1 MRVLVTG
8 GAGYIGSH
16 TAKALAKAGH
26 EPVVFDNLSFGHR
39 WAVRWG
45 PLVEGDLQ
53 DKALLSRILQQ
64 YEIGAV
70 IHFAASA
77 YVGES
82 MKNPRKYFR
91 NNVVNTLNLLDAMM
105 DNRVKT
111 IVFSS
116 TCATY
121 GDPLELPLTEDHPQK
136 PVNPYGESK
145 LFVEQM
151 LKWYGQAY
159 GLRWAALRYFNAAGA
174 DPDGEIGENHTP
186 ESHLIPLAIEAAMG
200 KRPYLEIF
208 GTEYPTKDGSAVRD
222 YVHVADL
229 ADAHIRALG
238 HLADGGDSLALNL
251 GTGDGY
257 SVREVLSTVERVSNT
272 SVPVRLT
279 VPRPGDPAVLVAN
292 PAEAQRVLGWR
303 PEFEGIEG
311 IIRTA
316 WNWHARGGVAR
327 ELPFPNPLANA
338 VSNAAD

>member
-1 MRVLVTG
+1 MKVLVTG

-16 TAKALAKAGH
+16 TAKALAQAGH
-26 EPVVFDNLSFGHR
+26 EPVVYDNLSFGHR

-45 PLVEGDLQ
+45 PLVEGDLA
-53 DKALLSRILQQ
+53 DKALLARVMDQ
-64 YEIGAV
+64 YEVEAV

-82 MKNPRKYFR
+82 MQNPRKYFR

-105 DNRVKT
+105 EAKVKT

-121 GDPLELPLTEDHPQK
+121 GDPVELPITEAHPQS
-136 PVNPYGESK
+136 PVNPYGDSK

-159 GLRWAALRYFNAAGA
+159 GLGWAALRYFNAAGA

-186 ESHLIPLAIEAAMG
+186 ETHLIPLAIEAAMG

-222 YVHVADL
+222 YIHVADL
-229 ADAHIRALG
+229 ADAHVRALS
-238 HLADGGDSLALNL
+238 HLSQGGDSLALNL

-257 SVREVLSTVERVSNT
+257 SVREVISTVERVSNT
-272 SVPVRLT
+272 SVPVRLAI
-279 VPRPGDPAVLVAN
+279 PRPGDPAVLVADSS
-292 PAEAQRVLGWR
+292 EARRVLGWE
-303 PEFEGIEG
+303 PKFEGIES
-311 IIRTA
+311 IIQTA
-316 WNWHARGGVAR
+316 WDWHVRGGVAR
-327 ELPFPNPLANA
+327 DIKFPRPAGQMA
-338 VSNAAD
+338 NAAD

>member
-1 MRVLVTG
+1 MKVLVTG

-16 TAKALAKAGH
+16 TAKALAQAGH

-45 PLVEGDLQ
+45 PLVEGDLG
-53 DKALLSRILQQ
+53 DKNLVRRILEQ
-64 YEIGAV
+64 YEIDAV

-82 MKNPRKYFR
+82 MQNPRKYFR
-91 NNVVNTLNLLDAMM
+91 NNVVNSLNLLDAMM
-105 DNRVKT
+105 DSKVKA

-121 GDPLELPLTEDHPQK
+121 GDPVELPITESHPQK
-136 PVNPYGESK
+136 PVNPYGDSK

-151 LKWYGQAY
+151 LKWYGEAY
-159 GLRWAALRYFNAAGA
+159 GLKWAAMRYFNAAGA

-186 ESHLIPLAIEAAMG
+186 ETHLIPLAIQAAMG
-200 KRPYLEIF
+200 QRPYMEIF
-208 GTEYPTKDGSAVRD
+208 GTEYPTHDGSAVRD
-222 YVHVADL
+222 YVHVTDL

-238 HLADGGDSLALNL
+238 HLAGGGENIQLNL
-251 GTGDGY
+251 GSGDGY
-257 SVREVLSTVERVSNT
+257 SVREVISTVERVSGS

-279 VPRPGDPAVLVAN
+279 IPRPGDPAVLVAN
-292 PAEAQRVLGWR
+292 ASEAQRVLGWQ
-303 PEFEGIEG
+303 PKFEGIES
-311 IIRTA
+311 IIQTA
-316 WNWHARGGVAR
+316 WNWHVRGGVAR
-327 ELPFPNPLANA
+327 EIQLPSAGIA

>member
-1 MRVLVTG
+1 MKILVTG

-26 EPVVFDNLSFGHR
+26 QPVVFDNLSFGHR

-45 PLVEGDLQ
+45 PLVEGDLS
-53 DKALLSRILQQ
+53 DKSLLRRVLEAHDID
-64 YEIGAV
+64 AV

-82 MKNPRKYFR
+82 MQNPRKYFR

-105 DNRVKT
+105 DARVMK

-121 GDPLELPLTEDHPQK
+121 GDPQELPITERHPQN
-136 PVNPYGESK
+136 PVNPYGDSK

-151 LKWYGQAY
+151 LKWYGHAY
-159 GLRWAALRYFNAAGA
+159 GLHWAALRYFNASGA

-186 ESHLIPLAIEAAMG
+186 ETHLIPLAIQAAMG
-200 KRPYLEIF
+200 QRPYLEVF
-208 GTEYPTKDGSAVRD
+208 GTEYPTPDGSAVRD
-222 YVHVADL
+222 YVHVNDL

-238 HLADGGDSLALNL
+238 HLLDGGDNLALNL
-251 GTGDGY
+251 GTGIGY
-257 SVREVLSTVERVSNT
+257 SVREVIATVERVSQK

-279 VPRPGDPAVLVAN
+279 LPRAGDPAELVAD
-292 PAEAQRVLGWR
+292 ASEAQRVLGWR
-303 PEFEGIEG
+303 PEFNELER
-311 IIRTA
+311 IIRSA
-316 WNWHARGGVAR
+316 WNWHVRGGVACER
-327 ELPFPNPLANA
+327 QAEAED
-338 VSNAAD
+338 VQQTSNAAD